1 MTLDIFKSWQC
12 PGFVYIL
19 VIMLHDQL
27 FFDDDKSRE
36 EMRRSYNP
44 IILSSQNVLC
54 IVVVI
59 INAPYTSVMN
69 LLGGKYSERKRYTL
83 LFYLQFIA
91 FSTSS
96 CVLVCTL
103 NWWWMEW
110 RYGEET
116 LLLYSSDNFFTTDY
130 IAHFGLLLHICG
142 MRRWSSQGKS
152 ELVWLST
159 DSLLPLFLA
168 LH

>member
-1 MTLDIFKSWQC
+1 
-12 PGFVYIL
+12 
-19 VIMLHDQL
+19 MLHDQL

-69 LLGGKYSERKRYTL
+69 LLGGKYSERQRYTL

-116 LLLYSSDNFFTTDY
+116 LLLYSSDNFFYYRLYCPFWPAFTHMWDEEM
-130 IAHFGLLLHICG
+130 I
-142 MRRWSSQGKS
+142 KS
-152 ELVWLST
+152 REK
-159 DSLLPLFLA
+159 
-168 LH
+168 